1 MVILYGF
8 GDYARN
14 ILRQSSFLCSEIEVI
29 IDENLSKQHKD
40 IISWDYFLENKDKY
54 KSNIIVIGVNYAD
67 IFSEIENNIIKSDV
81 FDKRNVWTIERWRK
95 ESRESN
101 NVLNL
106 LDKIY

>member
-14 ILRQSSFLCSEIEVI
+14 ILRQTSFLCSEIEVI

-40 IISWDYFLENKDKY
+40 IISWDYFLENRDKY

-67 IFSEIENNIIKSDV
+67 IFSEIESNIIKSGV
-81 FDKRNVWTIERWRK
+81 FDRRNIWTIERWK
-95 ESRESN
+95 DEVIKN
-101 NVLNL
+101 NKL
-106 LDKIY
+106 LQLLH